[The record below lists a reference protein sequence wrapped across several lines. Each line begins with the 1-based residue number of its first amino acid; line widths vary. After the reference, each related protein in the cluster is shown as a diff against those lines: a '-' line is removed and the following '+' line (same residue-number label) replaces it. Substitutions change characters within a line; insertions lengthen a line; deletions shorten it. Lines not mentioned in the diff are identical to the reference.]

1 MTSSIAPR
9 RFSLRPLAAACG
21 SVRAR
26 ALAVAAV
33 AATAVLAGCET
44 PPEPTPAPPP
54 PVVVAAP
61 PPPVTLNQGVAEQA
75 AVYLTFMRGA
85 ATLTADFPDAE
96 SIQATMRRGAAY
108 RPAQLSQGMIAYSAI
123 IALQSPEFV
132 AGVRSYAADPAQR
145 RQMIDTILSDPG
157 YAAALPGADAAA
169 GLISAALMRDSAT
182 LTAIADAIENDAYK
196 IQERRDP
203 RRRWA
208 TTPIANRDQRLEAA
222 KSLSAQ
228 AMEIPHEQA
237 AQLYAAAHAGFGLG
251 VSGDR
256 AAPPYTP
263 VIARALTIAALAAL
277 GAAGEDQRATTQV
290 FTDDPVNQFCFDLSK
305 LNLFQCL
312 AASRPSYEDIFCVGR
327 HVVRDLATCAKT
339 AAAG

>member
-1 MTSSIAPR
+1 MTTPMYFPLVAGR
-9 RFSLRPLAAACG
+9 RKG
-21 SVRAR
+21 AR
-26 ALAVAAV
+26 ALTVAML

-44 PPEPTPAPPP
+44 PPPPEPEPAPP
-54 PVVVAAP
+54 PVVVVAP

-108 RPAQLSQGMIAYSAI
+108 QPAQISQGMIAYSAI

-132 AGVRSYAADPAQR
+132 AGVRSYGVDPAQR
-145 RQMIDTILSDPG
+145 RQIVDTLLSDPG
-157 YAAALPGADAAA
+157 YAAAMPGAEAAA
-169 GLISAALMRDSAT
+169 GLIAAALNRDAAT
-182 LTAIADAIENDAYK
+182 LTTIADAIENDAYK

-208 TTPIANRDQRLEAA
+208 TTPIANREQRLQTA
-222 KSLSAQ
+222 KTLSTQ
-228 AMEIPHEQA
+228 VMEIPHEQA
-237 AQLYAAAHAGFGLG
+237 AQLFTAAHAGFGLG
-251 VSGDR
+251 VSGDH
-256 AAPPYTP
+256 AAPPYSP

-290 FTDDPVNQFCFDLSK
+290 FTDDPVNQFCFDMSK

-327 HVVRDLATCAKT
+327 HVVRDLASCTKT
-339 AAAG
+339 AAGG